1 MDTFFDAFFLYIA
14 LAVGIIL
21 LIPFYRVY
29 KGPTLFDRLLGVAA
43 VGGKTI
49 TIVLLFGLIYGRLDM
64 FIDIS
69 LGYAILN
76 FVGVIAMTK
85 YFKKSASDY

>member
-1 MDTFFDAFFLYIA
+1 MHDVFLTLA
-14 LAVGIIL
+14 LVLGIVL

-43 VGGKTI
+43 VGSKTI
-49 TIVLLFGLIYGRLDM
+49 TIVLLFGLIYDRLDM

-76 FVGVIAMTK
+76 FVGVIAMAK
-85 YFKKSASDY
+85 YLKASSRS

>member
-1 MDTFFDAFFLYIA
+1 MHDVFLILA
-14 LAVGIIL
+14 LVLGIVL

-43 VGGKTI
+43 VGSKTI
-49 TIVLLFGLIYGRLDM
+49 TIVLLFGLIYDRLDM

-76 FVGVIAMTK
+76 FVGVIAMAK
-85 YFKKSASDY
+85 YLKASSRS